1 MLSVVEDSL
10 YEDIVMELE
19 AAGEK
24 DLGQILELQKKAFH
38 GQALIYCDFNL
49 PSLTQTL
56 DDLKKEFTLKT
67 IYKVELEG
75 KIIASIRCFIK
86 DRILYIEKLI
96 VDPDLQNRGIGSS
109 VMQNIENKYAASV
122 DRYELSTG
130 HKSARNLHLYKK
142 LGYKEIRR
150 EPLNDNCILIVLEKN
165 AEPKAA

>member
-1 MLSVVEDSL
+1 
-10 YEDIVMELE
+10 MELE

-38 GQALIYCDFNL
+38 GQALIYCDFSL

-56 DDLKKEFTLKT
+56 DDLRKEFSLKT
-67 IYKVELEG
+67 IYKVEHEE
-75 KIIASIRCFIK
+75 KIIGSVRCFIK

-96 VDPDLQNRGIGSS
+96 VDPDFQNRGIGTK
-109 VMQNIENKYAASV
+109 VMREIENRYSAVV

-142 LGYKEIRR
+142 LGYKEIRQ
-150 EPLNDNCILIVLEKN
+150 EPLNANCSLIVMEKN
-165 AEPKAA
+165 NDRVS